1 MASRLQA
8 GGRALKTV
16 IAAPW
21 GRDRAFTVVS
31 SDQLSA
37 ATLAFAVLRGSG

>member
-1 MASRLQA
+1 MAAAVQA

-21 GRDRAFTVVS
+21 DRDRAFTVGC
-31 SDQLSA
+31 SDQLAA
-37 ATLAFAVLRGSG
+37 ATLAFAVFRGSG